1 MSEDI
6 IEVSDSTF
14 EEEVVKSDMPV
25 LLDFWAVWC
34 GPCKMMGPIV
44 ERVAE
49 KYQGKIK
56 MAKINIDDSRTMATE
71 LGVMNIPT
79 FIFFKGGKE
88 VSRLSGAVP
97 ERELA
102 KRVDE
107 VIGG

>member
-1 MSEDI
+1 MSNLVLELTDGNFKETIGSADI
-6 IEVSDSTF
+6 
-14 EEEVVKSDMPV
+14 PV
-25 LLDFWAVWC
+25 MVDFWASWC

>member
-1 MSEDI
+1 MSNLVLELTDGNFKETIGSADI
-6 IEVSDSTF
+6 
-14 EEEVVKSDMPV
+14 PV
-25 LLDFWAVWC
+25 MVDFWASWC

-102 KRVDE
+102 KRVNE